1 MRIMFTKLQSVF
13 DVSRETQER
22 FNIYFD
28 LLKKWNRNT
37 SLVQVKT
44 LDDFWERHIKDSL
57 QLARYVQK
65 KETRIIDLG
74 TGAGFPGMVLA
85 ISGYTNVT
93 LCDSNTRKCVFL
105 EEVSRETK
113 TPVKILNSR
122 VEAVEQEDYRYIIS
136 RACTALPTL
145 LSFKEIVSRET
156 TSVGLF
162 HKGRSYE
169 SEIQMALEFWEFK
182 WQVFPSLIEKDS
194 VILKVW
200 DSKKR

>member
-1 MRIMFTKLQSVF
+1 MQIESPSVF
-13 DVSRETQER
+13 DVSRETQEK

-37 SLVQVKT
+37 SLVQIKT

-57 QLARYVQK
+57 QLTHYIQK

-85 ISGYTNVT
+85 IFGYTNVT
-93 LCDSNTRKCVFL
+93 LCDSNTRKCIFL

-113 TPVKILNSR
+113 TPVIVVNSR
-122 VEAVEQEDYRYIIS
+122 VEGIGQGDYQYVIS

-145 LSFKEIVSRET
+145 LSFKENVSRET

-182 WQVFPSLIEKDS
+182 WQIFPSLIEEDS